1 MTKSA
6 IYAELSEKTQLSKK
20 QVAEVFDALYALIKR
35 EVSKSGPGEFV
46 VPTSLMKVKR
56 KVRPAREARMGTDP
70 RTGEKKMY
78 PPKPATEVIKVMP
91 LKSLK
96 DLKDA

>member
-20 QVAEVFDALYALIKR
+20 QVADVFDALSNLIKR
-35 EVSKSGPGEFV
+35 EVSKSGPRGFV
-46 VPTSLMKVKR
+46 LPTSLMKVKR
-56 KVRPAREARMGTDP
+56 KLKPARPARLGTDP
-70 RTGEKKMY
+70 RTGEKKEY
-78 PPKPATEVIKVMP
+78 PAKPASEVIKVMP
-91 LKSLK
+91 LKTLK